1 MIFKPQ
7 VLLHIKNWTFEYA
20 EGLSVSSNMGV
31 TVLLTDFLVQLD
43 VCAVHNNP
51 WTDRSNT
58 SSGSYRKDMQSS

>member
-51 WTDRSNT
+51 
-58 SSGSYRKDMQSS
+58 